1 MTYILFLIILAVAFY
16 FTTTGLNTYIDSLKI
31 NSNIKSFLKFSV
43 YAIGSII
50 TFAIIVIGAICAS
63 ASETKK

>member
-31 NSNIKSFLKFSV
+31 NSNIKSFLKFLV
-43 YAIGSII
+43 YAIGCII
-50 TFAIIVIGAICAS
+50 TFSIIVIGAICAS